1 VPTYEYQCESD
12 HQFEVVQSFSDKA
25 LESCP
30 QCGKKVRKIY
40 SNVGVVFK
48 GSGFYKTDSQ
58 KKPSSTTK
66 TESKTEAKTEA
77 KTEMKTETK
86 PAKNTD

>member
-1 VPTYEYQCESD
+1 MPTYEYQCESD

-58 KKPSSTTK
+58 KKPETKTETK
-66 TESKTEAKTEA
+66 TESKAES
-77 KTEMKTETK
+77 KTETK
-86 PAKNTD
+86 KESAPAKSSD

>member
-30 QCGKKVRKIY
+30 QCGKKVRKIF

-58 KKPSSTTK
+58 KKPSSTSKTETPKSETKAETK
-66 TESKTEAKTEA
+66 TESKP
-77 KTEMKTETK
+77 TK
-86 PAKNTD
+86 D

>member
-12 HQFEVVQSFSDKA
+12 HQFEVVQAFSDKA

-58 KKPSSTTK
+58 TKPSTTIK
-66 TESKTEAKTEA
+66 TESKTEV
-77 KTEMKTETK
+77 KTETK
-86 PAKNTD
+86 TESKPAKTTD

>member
-1 VPTYEYQCESD
+1 MPTYEYQCESD

-66 TESKTEAKTEA
+66 TEAPKTETKTETKTEAKPA
-77 KTEMKTETK
+77 KT
-86 PAKNTD
+86 TD